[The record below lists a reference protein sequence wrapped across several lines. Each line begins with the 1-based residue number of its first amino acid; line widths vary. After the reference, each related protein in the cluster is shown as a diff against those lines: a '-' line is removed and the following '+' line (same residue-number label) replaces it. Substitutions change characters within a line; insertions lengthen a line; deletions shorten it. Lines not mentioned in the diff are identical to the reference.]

1 MNTFPYESWEE
12 AFQAAK
18 EAGEG
23 YFTWGPGGN
32 TATIILTLL
41 GFTVMLVTV
50 VMGIMLE
57 DRRLNEAAA
66 ELAKEQ
72 A

>member
-12 AFQAAK
+12 AARAAV

-23 YFTWGPGGN
+23 YFTFGPGGN
-32 TATIILTLL
+32 LATIILTIL
-41 GFTVMLVTV
+41 GFVTMLVALA
-50 VMGIMLE
+50 MWIKDE

-66 ELAKEQ
+66 KLSKEV